1 MLSCLE
7 RVSYAKVL
15 FIYLCSIFY
24 FLGATLDKI
33 WIAERSAVVRQVAH
47 VAELEEANALL
58 RAELDTAHSKLAE
71 VEHRERTLTSEN
83 EGPQKDLENART
95 AHDTTVKD
103 KVQLQKAEP
112 TKLQQFQDS
121 VRKKLAKLRRDI
133 EVSVATLGGGSTEFH
148 IDAHPLCEMQR

>member
-33 WIAERSAVVRQVAH
+33 WI
-47 VAELEEANALL
+47 AELEEANALL

-83 EGPQKDLENART
+83 EGPKKDLENART

-121 VRKKLAKLRRDI
+121 VHKKLAELRRDI
-133 EVSVATLGGGSTEFH
+133 EVSVATLGGRSTEFH